1 MAAIKHKMQEWEIKY
16 GQIIINAKD
25 YDSTIRLFENYLNR
39 NFDIETSDGTFK
51 NKHFL
56 HYRNRKSLRL
66 ACKPFFKKLR
76 VGEIIYIQPF
86 RKDKIKILKEKEN
99 RNIEVPI
106 MSIET
111 ISNTSESTSLTEI
124 KTIVKRLKV
133 SQFKSESYTQF
144 EEAIKEAF
152 NFLGFEAELIGGS
165 GDTDVLLVANIGKES
180 FKVNVDGKT
189 SRSGKIIDR
198 QIDWL
203 SLRDHRDKRK
213 ADFVVVVG
221 PTSLEET

>member
-1 MAAIKHKMQEWEIKY
+1 
-16 GQIIINAKD
+16 
-25 YDSTIRLFENYLNR
+25 
-39 NFDIETSDGTFK
+39 
-51 NKHFL
+51 
-56 HYRNRKSLRL
+56 
-66 ACKPFFKKLR
+66 
-76 VGEIIYIQPF
+76 
-86 RKDKIKILKEKEN
+86 
-99 RNIEVPI
+99 

-144 EEAIKEAF
+144 EEDIKEAF